1 MMETKAIDK
10 PHEIFEDLYVL
21 ALKAARQIDLAK
33 RGKGYD
39 HGDVRALFSQL
50 RSGADNNNSSVQHVK
65 DLAPSD
71 ISVLTRALSAFGGA
85 EPKSEEDVVKTLA
98 QLFEEGAKP
107 LEDLEPVELDSLIA
121 FCVTLHDEMLSQRRS
136 LRESRKLRSR
146 FRV

>member
-1 MMETKAIDK
+1 MMGAKAITK
-10 PHEIFEDLYVL
+10 PQEIFEDLYVL

-33 RGKGYD
+33 RGKGYEQ
-39 HGDVRALFSQL
+39 GDVRALFSQL
-50 RSGADNNNSSVQHVK
+50 HSGADNNDSSMQHVK

-71 ISVLTRALSAFGGA
+71 IGVLTRALSAFGGA
-85 EPKSEEDVVKTLA
+85 EPKSEEDVVRTLA